1 MLRDQFNKD
10 LAAAKEAEQIT
21 KTAIAAA
28 GYKVFDV
35 ADQPEFYHKGDL
47 QIQLPSGEL
56 RYVEVKDDSR
66 IADTQ
71 NILCEEEVYFK
82 ESGRYVKGNMYSDY
96 DIYAVVSKKEN
107 LIYFFDFSKLK
118 EIYQRFGTYKR
129 INHPEQYSDCYL
141 LELCR
146 AIQFKAL
153 IAKIKY

>member
-1 MLRDQFNKD
+1 MLKKFKED

-47 QIQLPSGEL
+47 QIQLPTGEL

-66 IADTQ
+66 ISDTQ
-71 NILCEEEVYFK
+71 NILCEDEVYFK
-82 ESGRYVKGNMYSDY
+82 ESGRSVKGNMYSDY
-96 DIYAVVSKKEN
+96 DIYAVVSKKDN

-118 EIYQRFGTYKR
+118 EIYKRYGMFKR
-129 INHPEQYSDCYL
+129 IHHPEQYSDCYL

-153 IAKIKY
+153 IAKINY